1 MILDWK
7 KSRGGFRPARL
18 SLDGWME
25 SRSSPTESKPPSAV
39 AIRESHTDIRVMHDG
54 RTWPFTKGG
63 NGWHLDP

>member
-1 MILDWK
+1 
-7 KSRGGFRPARL
+7 
-18 SLDGWME
+18 ME